1 MIMTDV
7 LHNCQLR
14 QHQRPNYYQPHLV
27 DDIDAIVHS
36 EGELIEL
43 VDRLDRTST
52 TFWNVRDG
60 SRLKKCAFLRV
71 YTPAI

>member
-27 DDIDAIVHS
+27 DDIDAMVHS

-52 TFWNVRDG
+52 TFGMLETDPG
-60 SRLKKCAFLRV
+60 SRNVLS
-71 YTPAI
+71 